1 MVSLNWYEDHLLLAC
16 SQHCFLSSH
25 KTAHEVWALS
35 GFSSPKVPKS
45 LYNPPQNMVK
55 SITATPLLLVQFLS
69 ELALAVLNTLTKSNL
84 GRKEFISFKLPVHNS
99 LLKLVMVEIQ
109 TGQEPGDRSWW
120 RDHGGMLTVVISMAY
135 SVCFLIETRT
145 TNPARAEGYHP

>member
-1 MVSLNWYEDHLLLAC
+1 
-16 SQHCFLSSH
+16 
-25 KTAHEVWALS
+25 
-35 GFSSPKVPKS
+35 
-45 LYNPPQNMVK
+45 MVK

-109 TGQEPGDRSWW
+109 TGQEPGDRS
-120 RDHGGMLTVVISMAY
+120 
-135 SVCFLIETRT
+135 
-145 TNPARAEGYHP
+145 